1 MLAAVGFGCWGVVS
15 QCCSSHHHQT
25 STIHPTSRCSW
36 RWRGVVPVPARLVP
50 PFAISSPVPPPASS
64 FHPLSTPRAV
74 ARGARGGWCSPSHS
88 LLLLL
93 LLVVLFPHRPPVPPP
108 ASSFHP
114 LSTPRAVARGA
125 RGGWCSPSRS
135 PLLLLLVVVL
145 FPHRPPVPP
154 PASSFHPLSTPRAVA
169 REARGGWCSLS
180 RSPLLLLLVVLF
192 PPRRRRLVPPL
203 RRRFVVSSFRP
214 PTPPRR
220 RRFVSPPPRCG
231 LVLPPSSSFHPPSL
245 VFPLP
250 SHSLV
255 PSRRFSPPLPPRRL
269 VLPLVGFPCS
279 PVVPLSF
286 WPFYSYPPHEA
297 EARGAGDGWWSW
309 RRVLPSS

>member
-1 MLAAVGFGCWGVVS
+1 VVGDVTWPLAPDPPCEQMLAAVGFGCWGVVS

-88 LLLLL
+88 
-93 LLVVLFPHRPPVPPP
+93 
-108 ASSFHP
+108 
-114 LSTPRAVARGA
+114 
-125 RGGWCSPSRS
+125 
-135 PLLLLLVVVL
+135 PLLLLLIVVL

-169 REARGGWCSLS
+169 REARGGWCSPS

-203 RRRFVVSSFRP
+203 RHRFVVSSFHP

-220 RRFVSPPPRCG
+220 RRFVSPPLVVVSFSLPPRRFIP
-231 LVLPPSSSFHPPSL
+231 PPSSSPCRLTPSCRL
-245 VFPLP
+245 V
-250 SHSLV
+250 V
-255 PSRRFSPPLPPRRL
+255 SPPLF
-269 VLPLVGFPCS
+269 PLVVWSS
-279 PVVPLSF
+279 PS
-286 WPFYSYPPHEA
+286 
-297 EARGAGDGWWSW
+297 
-309 RRVLPSS
+309 

>member
-1 MLAAVGFGCWGVVS
+1 VVGDVTWPLAPDPPCEQMLAAVGFRCWGVVS

-74 ARGARGGWCSPSHS
+74 ARGARGGWCSPS
-88 LLLLL
+88 
-93 LLVVLFPHRPPVPPP
+93 
-108 ASSFHP
+108 
-114 LSTPRAVARGA
+114 
-125 RGGWCSPSRS
+125 RS
-135 PLLLLLVVVL
+135 PLLLLLLVVL

-169 REARGGWCSLS
+169 REARGGWCSPS

-203 RRRFVVSSFRP
+203 RRRFVVSPPHPSSSSPFRL
-214 PTPPRR
+214 
-220 RRFVSPPPRCG
+220 PPPRCG

-286 WPFYSYPPHEA
+286 WPFYLYPPHEA